1 MNNAVTTFL
10 KCMRWPLRLA
20 IFSLALVSHGVHAQ
34 QYELPTDG
42 STIIGAPRL
51 VAPDQRNTLL
61 DIARHFDLGHHEIT
75 WANPTVDTWLP
86 HQHGPVLIPT
96 EYILPPKPWTGIV
109 INISQRRLFYFP
121 TPAKGEPAKVI
132 TLPISIAR
140 EGWST
145 PLGDTK
151 IVGKHK
157 DPAWWVPKSIQEEH
171 RAEGIEDFPEYFP
184 PGPDNPMGMLAIQLG
199 FKSIFIHGTNRPW
212 GVGMRTS
219 HGCLHLYPEDAVVLF
234 DLIKPGVPV
243 RVIDEPVVVGVRDNQ
258 LYLAH
263 YQPVAEYG
271 TSQDSMTRATV
282 ALAPLLQSAVQPAA
296 EDKPQPVF
304 NVDWD
309 RVRLALSGPQVL
321 PISIAPASDTLEDRL
336 AALTVEPYHEEPFGT
351 DANNAMPPERD
362 RPATAE

>member
-1 MNNAVTTFL
+1 MNNAVMTFI
-10 KCMRWPLRLA
+10 KCMRWPLILA
-20 IFSLALVSHGVHAQ
+20 IFSLGLASAHAQ
-34 QYELPTDG
+34 QYELPADG
-42 STIIGAPRL
+42 STIVGAPRL
-51 VAPDQRNTLL
+51 VTPDQRNTLL

-75 WANPTVDTWLP
+75 WANPQVDTWLP
-86 HQHGPVLIPT
+86 QGTVLIPT

-157 DPAWWVPKSIQEEH
+157 DPAWWVPKSIQ
-171 RAEGIEDFPEYFP
+171 AEQKAAGVEDFPEYFP

-234 DLIKPGVPV
+234 ELIKPGVPV

-263 YQPVAEYG
+263 YPPVAEYG
-271 TSQDSMTRATV
+271 TSLDPMTRAAV
-282 ALAPLLQSAVQPAA
+282 ALAPYLQSAVQPS
-296 EDKPQPVF
+296 EQDKTQPVF

-309 RVRLALSGPQVL
+309 RVHLALSRPQIL
-321 PISIAPASDTLEDRL
+321 PISIAPASDTQDDRL
-336 AALTVEPYHEEPFGT
+336 AALPVEPYNEEPFGM
-351 DANNAMPPERD
+351 DANNAMPPERE
-362 RPATAE
+362 RTSTTQ